1 MAKRRDGRN
10 WDALRDEWVDRR
22 LRGENL
28 TRQDFAAEKGIPYD
42 TLRRHSTAWKGRL
55 DQREAEVQA
64 LVQDRTTIDHATMR
78 VAILEER
85 ECLRG
90 LFMQQAGVWLEWS
103 AEEAKKPAAER
114 LRMPIKDLV
123 ALENLMVRMA
133 EVGAGLPKEHVVRHD
148 EAHDPVSVG
157 RREMAELEN
166 TVVELARW
174 KRERRKEAEAKEAKE
189 VAKAKRA
196 KKAKADKEEA

>member
-1 MAKRRDGRN
+1 MAKRQDGRN

-22 LRGENL
+22 LGGENL
-28 TRQDFAAEKGIPYD
+28 PRQDFAAEKGIPYD
-42 TLRRHSTAWKGRL
+42 TLRRHSTAWKDDL
-55 DQREAEVQA
+55 DRREAEVQA
-64 LVQDRTTIDHATMR
+64 LVQDRTTIDHVAMR
-78 VAILEER
+78 VAILQER

-90 LFMQQAGVWLEWS
+90 LFMQQAGAWMEWS

-114 LRMPIKDLV
+114 LRMPIKDVV
-123 ALENLMVRMA
+123 ALANLLVRMA
-133 EVGAGLPKEHVVRHD
+133 EVGAGLPKEHVVQLG

-157 RREMAELEN
+157 RREMAKLED

-174 KRERRKEAEAKEAKE
+174 KRDRRKEAGAKEA
-189 VAKAKRA
+189 AKAKKA